1 MSCISLTLQMSMN
14 SSRPLPEEVDPMVE
28 GPEGDSSAFPL
39 EPNPLDPIPLDPKA
53 SPDLRLVVGL
63 LEGLLDEVV
72 FLDGRG
78 SAKPEPPKLA
88 SGLEPEP
95 LPSLGWSSFGIV
107 RGNEYFGLA
116 SMPEGALAF
125 GNSGENPCPKLIDP
139 KAIAAATE
147 NVVQT
152 KDLRSEA

>member
-28 GPEGDSSAFPL
+28 GPEGDSSAFLLEPNLL
-39 EPNPLDPIPLDPKA
+39 EPNPLEPNA

-63 LEGLLDEVV
+63 LDEV
-72 FLDGRG
+72 FLLDGRG
-78 SAKPEPPKLA
+78 SAKPEPPKPA

-95 LPSLGWSSFGIV
+95 LPSWGWSSFGIV

-116 SMPEGALAF
+116 SMPEGVLAF
-125 GNSGENPCPKLIDP
+125 GNSGENPCPKPIDP

-147 NVVQT
+147 NVALT
-152 KDLRSEA
+152 KDLRYEA